1 MTAADILRGVRRA
14 LAARGMAS
22 LAEFPLA
29 DGRRADVAALTAKGE
44 IVIVEI
50 KSSVADFLSD
60 KKWRYYRDWC
70 DSFYFAT
77 DSSFPHAL
85 IPQDCGLLA
94 ADAYG
99 AVETRAPSP
108 APLAAARRRAVTLR
122 FARTAAARLHRL
134 EDPMATG
141 EAISG

>member
-1 MTAADILRGVRRA
+1 MSAADILRGVRRA

-29 DGRRADVAALTAKGE
+29 DGRRADVAALSDRGE
-44 IVIVEI
+44 IIIIEI
-50 KSSVADFLSD
+50 KSSAADFSSD
-60 KKWRYYRDWC
+60 KKWLHYRDWC
-70 DSFYFAT
+70 DRFYFAT

-85 IPQDCGLLA
+85 IPQDCGLLV

-99 AVETRAPSP
+99 AVELRAPAA

-122 FARTAAARLHRL
+122 FARMAANRLHRL
-134 EDPMATG
+134 EDPQAAG
-141 EAISG
+141 EAMSL

>member
-1 MTAADILRGVRRA
+1 MSAADILRGVRRA

-29 DGRRADVAALTAKGE
+29 DGRRADVAALNDRGE

-50 KSSVADFLSD
+50 KSSVADFLYD
-60 KKWRYYRDWC
+60 KKWQYYRDWC

-99 AVETRAPSP
+99 AVELRAAVPIR
-108 APLAAARRRAVTLR
+108 LAAARRRTMTVR
-122 FARTAAARLHRL
+122 FGRIAANRLHRL
-134 EDPMATG
+134 EDPQAAG
-141 EAISG
+141 EALSM